1 MRRVWWAVWRRERQV
16 WGGFRL
22 SLLINLAGLAL
33 SILPFFYIGS
43 LFGARLPAAM
53 QAEGLKGGYFPYV
66 LVGLAFAHFLRS
78 GLAAMAL
85 QLQTEQHQG
94 TLEMLVASPTPLP
107 VVLSATAAVLF
118 VADCGFAVAYLL
130 VGAWLGA
137 PIHASLAGGLGLGL
151 TALAA
156 GALFGGWGMAAAGI
170 LLVVRRGNPLLWLGA
185 MAFEVFG
192 GVYCP
197 IALLGEPWATIGR
210 WLPFSHV
217 MALAR
222 ASLGLGP
229 WHVADVANLGIWSAV
244 SLAGGL
250 LVLRMGVEWARDLG
264 RLQTR

>member
-1 MRRVWWAVWRRERQV
+1 MSRVWWAVWRRERQV
-16 WGGFRL
+16 WSGFRL

-33 SILPFFYIGS
+33 SVLPFFYIGS
-43 LFGARLPAAM
+43 LFGARLPAAL
-53 QAEGLKGGYFPYV
+53 QAEGLKGGYFAYV
-66 LVGLAFAHFLRS
+66 LVGLAFSHFLRS
-78 GLAAMAL
+78 GLAAMAV
-85 QLQTEQHQG
+85 QLQTEQNQG
-94 TLEMLVASPTPLP
+94 TLETLVASPTPLP
-107 VVLSATAAVLF
+107 VILSATAAALF
-118 VADCGFAVAYLL
+118 VADCGFALTYLL

-137 PIHASLAGGLGLGL
+137 PMQAGLAGAAALGL

-156 GALFGGWGMAAAGI
+156 GILFSGWGMAAAGI

-197 IALLGEPWATIGR
+197 IALLGEPWATVGR

-217 MALAR
+217 IALAR

-229 WHVADVANLGIWSAV
+229 WGIWDVISVGVWAVV
-244 SLAGGL
+244 SLVGGL
-250 LVLRMGVEWARDLG
+250 LVLRLGVERARDMG